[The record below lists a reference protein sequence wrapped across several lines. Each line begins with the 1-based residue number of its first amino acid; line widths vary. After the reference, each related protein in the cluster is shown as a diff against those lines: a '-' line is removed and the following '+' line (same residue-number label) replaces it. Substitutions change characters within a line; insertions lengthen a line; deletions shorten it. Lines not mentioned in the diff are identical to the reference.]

1 MSIWWTHAR
10 SWQLVESLDEFGEST
25 VLLDR
30 LTRVERAHAK
40 AKGDLAVARKQLK
53 ELRDCEAS
61 LLARLELFERPAG
74 KSPTWL
80 TPKRPKKSTATVL
93 VMLSDL
99 HLDEVVV
106 PAEIGYANAYN
117 RRIAEQR
124 LERWT
129 EKVLEMSRDYV
140 AGITIDGAVVCLGG
154 DLISG
159 DIHEE
164 LAETNETTSLDTVVY
179 WAPILAGALR
189 VLADH
194 FGKVHVPCVV
204 GNHGR
209 TTRKPRMKL
218 RVKTN
223 LDWLLCTMI
232 ANQLAADDR
241 ITWDIPESADCLFE
255 IYDTKILLTHGDQVS
270 GGGGGLGG
278 LFAPLF
284 RFKAKK
290 RVNTEFDL
298 LMLGHFHTLILAPT
312 SGFVCNGSLKG
323 PDEFSRL
330 MNFPD
335 EEPQQAFLVCTPEH
349 GPSIQAPI
357 FVRHP
362 KEKW

>member
-1 MSIWWTHAR
+1 MPTLEEHDDQVA
-10 SWQLVESLDEFGEST
+10 V
-25 VLLDR
+25 LDR
-30 LTRVERAHAK
+30 LGRVERAHAK
-40 AKGDLAVARKQLK
+40 AKTELAIARKQLSQ
-53 ELRDCEAS
+53 LRDCEAS
-61 LLARLELFERPAG
+61 LRARLELFERPMG
-74 KSPTWL
+74 KPPTWL

-99 HLDEVVV
+99 HLDEVVE
-106 PAEIGYANAYN
+106 PAEIGHANAYN
-117 RRIAEQR
+117 RKIAEQR

-232 ANQLAADDR
+232 ANHLAADDR

-362 KEKW
+362 KENWT

>member
-1 MSIWWTHAR
+1 
-10 SWQLVESLDEFGEST
+10 LVESLQEFGEST

-30 LTRVERAHAK
+30 LTRVERAHSKAK
-40 AKGDLAVARKQLK
+40 ADLAVARKQLQ
-53 ELRDCEAS
+53 ELRDSEVS
-61 LLARLELFERPAG
+61 LLARLELFEKPPG
-74 KSPTWL
+74 KPPTWL
-80 TPKRPKKSTATVL
+80 TPKHPKKSTATVL
-93 VMLSDL
+93 AMLSDL
-99 HLDEVVV
+99 HLDEVVE
-106 PAEIGYANAYN
+106 PAEIDGANAYN
-117 RRIAEQR
+117 RQIAEQR
-124 LERWT
+124 LQRWT
-129 EKVLEMSRDYV
+129 EKMLEMSRDYV

-164 LAETNETTSLDTVVY
+164 LAETNETTSLDTIVY
-179 WAPILAGALR
+179 WAPLLAGALIT
-189 VLADH
+189 LANH

-232 ANQLAADDR
+232 ANQLVADKR
-241 ITWDIPESADCLFE
+241 ITFDIPESADCLFE
-255 IYDTKILLTHGDQVS
+255 IYDTKILLTHGDQIR
-270 GGGGGLGG
+270 GGGAGLGG

-290 RVNTEFDL
+290 RVNTQFDL

-312 SGFVCNGSLKG
+312 AGFVCNGSLKG

-330 MNFPD
+330 MNYPD

-349 GPSIQAPI
+349 GLSIQAPI

>member
-1 MSIWWTHAR
+1 
-10 SWQLVESLDEFGEST
+10 LST
-25 VLLDR
+25 LEEHGDQVTVLDR
-30 LTRVERAHAK
+30 LSRVERAHTKAK
-40 AKGDLAVARKQLK
+40 ADLAIARKQLN
-53 ELRDCEAS
+53 ELRADETS
-61 LLARLELFERPAG
+61 LLARLELFEKPPGKPPA
-74 KSPTWL
+74 WL

-93 VMLSDL
+93 LMLSDL
-99 HLDEVVV
+99 HLDEVVE
-106 PAEIGYANAYN
+106 PAEIDNANAYN
-117 RRIAEQR
+117 RKIAEQR
-124 LERWT
+124 LQRWT

-140 AGITIDGAVVCLGG
+140 AGIAIDGAVVCLGG

-164 LAETNETTSLDTVVY
+164 LAETNETTSLGTIVY
-179 WAPILAGALR
+179 WAPLLANSLQILA
-189 VLADH
+189 DY

-232 ANQLAADDR
+232 ANQLVTDER

-255 IYDTKILLTHGDQVS
+255 IYDTKILLTHGDQIR
-270 GGGGGLGG
+270 GGGAGLGG

-312 SGFVCNGSLKG
+312 AGFVCNGSLKG

-349 GPSIQAPI
+349 GLSIQAPI
-357 FVRHP
+357 FVKHP
-362 KEKW
+362 KEKWV

>member
-1 MSIWWTHAR
+1 MPTLEEHDDQVA
-10 SWQLVESLDEFGEST
+10 V
-25 VLLDR
+25 LDR
-30 LTRVERAHAK
+30 LSRVERAHAK
-40 AKGDLAVARKQLK
+40 AKTELAIARKQLSQ
-53 ELRDCEAS
+53 LRDYEAS
-61 LLARLELFERPAG
+61 LLARLELFERPVG
-74 KSPTWL
+74 KPPTWL

-99 HLDEVVV
+99 HLDEVVE
-106 PAEIGYANAYN
+106 PAEIDHANAYN
-117 RRIAEQR
+117 RKIAEQR
-124 LERWT
+124 LGRWT

-140 AGITIDGAVVCLGG
+140 AGITMDGVVVCLGG

-164 LAETNETTSLDTVVY
+164 LAETNETTSLDTIVY
-179 WAPILAGALR
+179 WAPILAGSLQ

-194 FGKVHVPCVV
+194 FGKIHVPCVV

-232 ANQLAADDR
+232 ANQVAGDDR

-255 IYDTKILLTHGDQVS
+255 IYDTKILLTHGDQVR

>member
-1 MSIWWTHAR
+1 MRTVDSRQAKNLI
-10 SWQLVESLDEFGEST
+10 SLEEHGDQ
-25 VLLDR
+25 VAMLDR
-30 LTRVERAHAK
+30 LSRVERAHVKAK
-40 AKGDLAVARKQLK
+40 ADLSVTRKQLK
-53 ELRDCEAS
+53 ELQEHEVS
-61 LLARLELFERPAG
+61 LLARLEAFERPPG
-74 KSPTWL
+74 NPPTWL

-106 PAEIGYANAYN
+106 PGEIDGANAYN
-117 RRIAEQR
+117 RKIAEQR
-124 LERWT
+124 LQRWT
-129 EKVLEMSRDYV
+129 EKVLELSRDYV
-140 AGITIDGAVVCLGG
+140 AGISVDGAVVCLGG

-164 LAETNETTSLDTVVY
+164 LAQTNETTSLDTMVY
-179 WAPILAGALR
+179 WAPLLAGALGI
-189 VLADH
+189 LADH

-232 ANQLAADDR
+232 ANQLAHDNR
-241 ITWDIPESADCLFE
+241 ITWDIPESADCLFQ
-255 IYDTKILLTHGDQVS
+255 IYDTKILLTHGDQIS
-270 GGGGGLGG
+270 GGGQGLGG

-290 RVNTEFDL
+290 GVNTEFDC
-298 LMLGHFHTLILAPT
+298 LMLGHFHQLILAPT
-312 SGFVCNGSLKG
+312 AVFVCNGSLKG

-335 EEPQQAFLVCTPEH
+335 EEPQQAFVVCTPEH
-349 GPSIQAPI
+349 GLSIQAPI

-362 KEKW
+362 KEKWL

>member
-1 MSIWWTHAR
+1 MPTLEEHGDQVAM
-10 SWQLVESLDEFGEST
+10 
-25 VLLDR
+25 LDR
-30 LTRVERAHAK
+30 LSRVERAHTKAK
-40 AKGDLAVARKQLK
+40 ADLAIARKQLN
-53 ELRDCEAS
+53 ELRADETS
-61 LLARLELFERPAG
+61 LLARLELFEKPLGKPPA
-74 KSPTWL
+74 WL

-99 HLDEVVV
+99 HLDEVVE
-106 PAEIGYANAYN
+106 PAEIDNANAYN
-117 RRIAEQR
+117 RKIAEQR
-124 LERWT
+124 LQRWT

-140 AGITIDGAVVCLGG
+140 AGIAIDGAVVCLGG

-164 LAETNETTSLDTVVY
+164 LAETNETTSLGTVVY
-179 WAPILAGALR
+179 WAPLLANALQM
-189 VLADH
+189 LADY

-232 ANQLAADDR
+232 ANQLVADER

-255 IYDTKILLTHGDQVS
+255 IYDTKILLTHGDQIR
-270 GGGGGLGG
+270 GGGAGLGG

-312 SGFVCNGSLKG
+312 AGFVCNGSLKG

-349 GPSIQAPI
+349 GLSIQAPI
-357 FVRHP
+357 FVKHP
-362 KEKW
+362 KEKWV

>member
-1 MSIWWTHAR
+1 
-10 SWQLVESLDEFGEST
+10 LVESLDEFGEST

-40 AKGDLAVARKQLK
+40 AKDDLAVARKQLK

-74 KSPTWL
+74 EPPTWL

-106 PAEIGYANAYN
+106 PGEIGYANAYN

-124 LERWT
+124 LQRWT

-164 LAETNETTSLDTVVY
+164 LAETNETTSLDTIVY
-179 WAPILAGALR
+179 WAPILAGSLQ

-194 FGKVHVPCVV
+194 FGKIHVPCMV

-232 ANQLAADDR
+232 ANQVAGDDR

-255 IYDTKILLTHGDQVS
+255 IYDTKILLTHGDQVR